1 MRLTPAQKKKLLQEQ
16 LLNKIKG
23 QSRSSSL
30 KTSNNKTT
38 ERSSLKR
45 NQVNNQNEQVNK
57 IAKVINAGNYS

>member
-23 QSRSSSL
+23 KSSSSSL
-30 KTSNNKTT
+30 KTSNNQTT

>member
-23 QSRSSSL
+23 KSSSTSV
-30 KTSNNKTT
+30 KTSSNQTT

-45 NQVNNQNEQVNK
+45 NQVNNQNEQASK
-57 IAKVINAGNYS
+57 IAKVINTSNH

>member
-23 QSRSSSL
+23 KSSSTSL
-30 KTSNNKTT
+30 KTSSNQTT

-45 NQVNNQNEQVNK
+45 NQINNQNEQASK
-57 IAKVINAGNYS
+57 IAKVINTGNH

>member
-23 QSRSSSL
+23 KSNSTSL
-30 KTSNNKTT
+30 KTSRIQTT

-45 NQVNNQNEQVNK
+45 NQVNNQNEQASK
-57 IAKVINAGNYS
+57 IAKVINTGNH

>member
-23 QSRSSSL
+23 KSNSTSL
-30 KTSNNKTT
+30 KTSSNQTT

-45 NQVNNQNEQVNK
+45 NQVNNQNEQESK
-57 IAKVINAGNYS
+57 IAKVINTGNH